1 MACINNKEVNK
12 IKWKTQWI
20 GNNTKMITYRYDW
33 SQTAFL
39 CHHAKARKEFQK
51 FPRYYFMW
59 QSQNQKNKISHLL
72 LARMRRNFS
81 FFNAYMRMFNG
92 TFRDLNFEVNLATDD
107 IELRS
112 NSNTSIWAPGTSSII
127 DLLISLPADTFL
139 TPMITRTPRSAR
151 THAVSVPIPLVA
163 PVK

>member
-1 MACINNKEVNK
+1 M
-12 IKWKTQWI
+12 I
-20 GNNTKMITYRYDW
+20 GRKLHFYAIMRKRERSSKNSRVITSCD
-33 SQTAFL
+33 
-39 CHHAKARKEFQK
+39 KV
-51 FPRYYFMW
+51 
-59 QSQNQKNKISHLL
+59 NQKNKISHLL
-72 LARMRRNFS
+72 LARIRRNFS